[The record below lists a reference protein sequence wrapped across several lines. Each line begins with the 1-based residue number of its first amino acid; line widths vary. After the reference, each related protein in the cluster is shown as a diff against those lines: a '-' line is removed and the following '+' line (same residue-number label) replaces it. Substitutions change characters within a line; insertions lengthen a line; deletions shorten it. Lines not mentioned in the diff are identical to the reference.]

1 MAVPATPG
9 RGRIVAIILV
19 VIFIAIGFVFFDP
32 LGSNYPEGV
41 DTDAREIR
49 SVTISGDDL
58 EVLTYDDELYVLSPE
73 NIEVL
78 VLEDGTRQF
87 ISRDERTLWVGL
99 DTAEELAGE
108 FQELADAE

>member
-1 MAVPATPG
+1 MS
-9 RGRIVAIILV
+9 L
-19 VIFIAIGFVFFDP
+19 F
-32 LGSNYPEGV
+32 
-41 DTDAREIR
+41 
-49 SVTISGDDL
+49 
-58 EVLTYDDELYVLSPE
+58 VLSPE